1 MFPRGLLVGVCIG
14 MLAGLIYGLFLFQTN
29 SEEQLVYVDGTSL
42 SIVTEKINF
51 KLGEEVVIKI
61 INSGTDELT
70 FPDTSYGLIIKQL
83 DSIPI
88 YIPTSTQ
95 EISKLESHEEII
107 FTWNQLKNNNNSVLE
122 GIYKITV
129 KANTIDDK
137 IIEKIVPLKRSA
149 STQEIANV
157 VSFLGSSD
165 ASYITGQII
174 TVDGGLGLLDGFSAA
189 LKLCD

>member
-1 MFPRGLLVGVCIG
+1 
-14 MLAGLIYGLFLFQTN
+14 MLPKGLILALSLGIIAGPIFGIILFDMGT
-29 SEEQLVYVDGTSL
+29 EEQLVYVDGTSL

-70 FPDTSYGLIIKQL
+70 FPDTSYGLVIKQL

-107 FTWNQLKNNNNSVLE
+107 FTWNQLKNDNNSVLE

-129 KANTIDDK
+129 KAITIDDK
-137 IIEKIVPLKRSA
+137 IIEKIVTINIFK
-149 STQEIANV
+149 
-157 VSFLGSSD
+157 
-165 ASYITGQII
+165 
-174 TVDGGLGLLDGFSAA
+174 
-189 LKLCD
+189 

>member
-1 MFPRGLLVGVCIG
+1 
-14 MLAGLIYGLFLFQTN
+14 MLPKGLILALSLGIIAGPIFGIILFDIGT
-29 SEEQLVYVDGTSL
+29 EEQLVYVDGTSL

-51 KLGEEVVIKI
+51 KLGEEIIIKI

-70 FPDTSYGLIIKQL
+70 FPDTSYGLVIKQL

-107 FTWNQLKNNNNSVLE
+107 FTWNQLKNDNNSVLE

-129 KANTIDDK
+129 KAITIDDK
-137 IIEKIVPLKRSA
+137 IIEKIVTINIFK
-149 STQEIANV
+149 
-157 VSFLGSSD
+157 
-165 ASYITGQII
+165 
-174 TVDGGLGLLDGFSAA
+174 
-189 LKLCD
+189 

>member
-1 MFPRGLLVGVCIG
+1 
-14 MLAGLIYGLFLFQTN
+14 MLPKGLILALSLGIVAGPILGIILFDIGIQ
-29 SEEQLVYVDGTSL
+29 EQLVYVDGTSL

-70 FPDTSYGLIIKQL
+70 FPDTSYGLVIKQL

-107 FTWNQLKNNNNSVLE
+107 FTWNQLKNDNNYVLE

-129 KANTIDDK
+129 KAITIDDK
-137 IIEKIVPLKRSA
+137 IIEKIVTINIFK
-149 STQEIANV
+149 
-157 VSFLGSSD
+157 
-165 ASYITGQII
+165 
-174 TVDGGLGLLDGFSAA
+174 
-189 LKLCD
+189 